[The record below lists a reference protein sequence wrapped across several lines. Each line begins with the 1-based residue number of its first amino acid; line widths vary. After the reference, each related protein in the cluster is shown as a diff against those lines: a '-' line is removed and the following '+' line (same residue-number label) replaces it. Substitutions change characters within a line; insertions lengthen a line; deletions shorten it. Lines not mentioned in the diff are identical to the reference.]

1 MGIIAEQWLINERV
15 HLSVQRATGVRRLTG
30 QIGRAELGD
39 AAALRLPRC
48 RSVHGVGML
57 VDLDVAFV
65 SADGVITSVQQ
76 LAPGRIASDHRAV
89 QAFELRAGELTRLG
103 AFPGV
108 RLTQLTKGS
117 K

>member
-39 AAALRLPRC
+39 AAALRLTRC
-48 RSVHGVGML
+48 RSVHGIGMRI
-57 VDLDVAFV
+57 DLDVAFV
-65 SADGVITSVQQ
+65 SADAVITSVHR
-76 LAPGRIASDHRAV
+76 LAPGRLAADRRAV
-89 QAFELRAGELTRLG
+89 EAFELRAGELSRLG
-103 AFPGV
+103 AVPGAQ
-108 RLTQLTKGS
+108 LIQLTKGS